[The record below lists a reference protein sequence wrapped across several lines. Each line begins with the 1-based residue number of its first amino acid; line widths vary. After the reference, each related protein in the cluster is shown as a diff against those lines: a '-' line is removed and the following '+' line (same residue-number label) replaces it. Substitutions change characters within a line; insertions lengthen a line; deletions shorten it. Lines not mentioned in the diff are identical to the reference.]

1 MTLRVDQHEPLGDW
15 WVITDDGAW
24 ISDASV
30 EGTAEE
36 MHEIA
41 RAIRR
46 SGSYFAR
53 RCAVSWSNGCAE
65 FHSPRNSSG
74 GISQR
79 FTQAEAMA
87 LAEQIEREVV
97 P

>member
-1 MTLRVDQHEPLGDW
+1 MTLRADQHEPLGDW
-15 WVITDDGAW
+15 WVITDDGLQ

-41 RAIRR
+41 RAIRQR
-46 SGSYFAR
+46 GSYFAR
-53 RCAVSWSNGCAE
+53 RCAVSWLNGCAE
-65 FHSPRNSSG
+65 FHSPRNSTSS
-74 GISQR
+74 ISQR
-79 FTQAEAMA
+79 FTQAEAIA
-87 LAEQIEREVV
+87 LAEQIEREVR

>member
-1 MTLRVDQHEPLGDW
+1 MSLRVDQHEPLGDW
-15 WVITDDGAW
+15 WTITDDGAW
-24 ISDASV
+24 ISDACV

-41 RAIRR
+41 RALRCG
-46 SGSYFAR
+46 GSYFAH
-53 RCAVSWSNGCAE
+53 RCAVSWSNGHAE

-79 FTQAEAMA
+79 FAQVEAMA
-87 LAEQIEREVV
+87 LAEQIEREVK